1 MYSVD
6 DPKYQDETVN
16 DEQEL
21 ESDLLDELQS
31 EEDSLSDHKQHA
43 FISVKRN
50 LIKEVE
56 KSVEKKI
63 NIFAWNKRKD
73 SLSDERLTS
82 EVNNGNSPS
91 HVV

>member
-31 EEDSLSDHKQHA
+31 EEDSLSDHK
-43 FISVKRN
+43 
-50 LIKEVE
+50 
-56 KSVEKKI
+56 
-63 NIFAWNKRKD
+63 
-73 SLSDERLTS
+73 
-82 EVNNGNSPS
+82 
-91 HVV
+91 